1 MKKNLKRIRN
11 IVLWLLLIVV
21 LVNVFA
27 PLYCKKP
34 DTKFEEILKQT
45 EFTSDTPGGERIRCI
60 DDNEEALLW
69 RLRLIG
75 AAKKSIVLATFDLRA
90 DESGS
95 DLLAALN
102 HAAERGVEIKLLI
115 DGIYQQLFL
124 NGSKE
129 FQALATRENVEVGV
143 YNPVTPVGLFKLNY
157 RMHDKYVIVD
167 DEKYLLGGRNSNDIF
182 LGDYT
187 TDINVDRDIL
197 VCDTTKGEGESL
209 QELEAYFQQI
219 WNEDCVKI
227 KGGRKNNSSEI
238 SVSEKNADDSGS
250 KESDSKS
257 SKTVNKKVNA
267 DIEAASDTQGNLSKY
282 EKQYQSLEARY
293 AALIEKYP
301 DIETYNSWKKDT
313 IPANKITLLNNGT
326 QAGPKTP
333 LVLQAIRYLSQEADS
348 VTIQTPYVICNGYM
362 YDTLTE
368 IASHAQLKIILN
380 AVEKGSNPWGCTD
393 YLNQKKKILK
403 TGADVYE
410 LMNEVPVHTKAI
422 LSDERLS
429 IVGSYNLDMRSTY
442 LDTELMLVID
452 SRELNQQIQS
462 TENVYMEKSKEV
474 LSNGQETEGAQYETK
489 VLNWQKKLF
498 YGVLRIIIRPLR
510 QLL

>member
-1 MKKNLKRIRN
+1 M
-11 IVLWLLLIVV
+11 

-27 PLYCKKP
+27 PLYCRKP
-34 DTKFEEILKQT
+34 DGKFAETLKQT

-69 RLRLIG
+69 RLRMIG

-90 DESGS
+90 DESGT

-102 HAAERGVEIKLLI
+102 HAAEKGVEIKLLI

-129 FQALATRENVEVGV
+129 FQALAARENVEVGV
-143 YNPVTPVGLFKLNY
+143 YNPVSPVGIFKLNY

-167 DEKYLLGGRNSNDIF
+167 DKMYLLGGRNSNDIF

-187 TDINVDRDIL
+187 TDVNVDRDIL
-197 VCDTTKGEGESL
+197 VCDTTNGKGESL

-227 KGGRKNNSSEI
+227 KGGRKKNSSEI
-238 SVSEKNADDSGS
+238 SVSEEAADDSEGT
-250 KESDSKS
+250 ESNLKNPDIVNGKS
-257 SKTVNKKVNA
+257 NA
-267 DIEAASDTQGNLSKY
+267 ENEITDETQERLSKY
-282 EKQYQSLEARY
+282 EKQYQSLEMRY
-293 AALIEKYP
+293 ASLKEKYT
-301 DIETYNSWKKDT
+301 DIEDYSSWQEDT
-313 IPANKITLLNNGT
+313 IPANKITLVNNGT
-326 QAGPKTP
+326 HAGPKTP
-333 LVLQAIRYLSQEADS
+333 LVLQTIRYLAKNADN

-362 YDTLTE
+362 YDTLNE
-368 IASHAQLKIILN
+368 IAFHARLKIILN

-393 YLNQKKKILK
+393 YLNQKKKILN

-410 LMNEVPVHTKAI
+410 LMNEVPVHTKAV
-422 LSDERLS
+422 LLDDRLS
-429 IVGSYNLDMRSTY
+429 VVGSYNLDMRSTY

-452 SRELNQQIQS
+452 SKELNQQIQS
-462 TENVYMEKSKEV
+462 TESTYIEKSKEV
-474 LSNGQETEGAQYETK
+474 LSNGQETEGGQYETK

>member
-1 MKKNLKRIRN
+1 M
-11 IVLWLLLIVV
+11 

-27 PLYCKKP
+27 PLYCRKP
-34 DTKFEEILKQT
+34 DEKFAEMLKQT

-69 RLRLIG
+69 RLRMIG

-90 DESGS
+90 DESGT

-102 HAAERGVEIKLLI
+102 HAAEKGVEIKLLI

-129 FQALATRENVEVGV
+129 FQALAARENVEVGV
-143 YNPVTPVGLFKLNY
+143 YNPVSPVGIFKLNY

-167 DEKYLLGGRNSNDIF
+167 DKMYLLGGRNSNDIF

-187 TDINVDRDIL
+187 TDVNVDRDIL
-197 VCDTTKGEGESL
+197 VCDTTNGKGESL

-227 KGGRKNNSSEI
+227 KGGRKKNSSEI
-238 SVSEKNADDSGS
+238 SVSEEAADDSEGT
-250 KESDSKS
+250 ESNLKNPDIVNGKS
-257 SKTVNKKVNA
+257 NA
-267 DIEAASDTQGNLSKY
+267 ENEITDETQERLSKY
-282 EKQYQSLEARY
+282 EKQYQSLEMRY
-293 AALIEKYP
+293 ASLKEKYT
-301 DIETYNSWKKDT
+301 DIEDYSSWQEDT
-313 IPANKITLLNNGT
+313 IPANKITLVNNGT
-326 QAGPKTP
+326 HAGPKTP
-333 LVLQAIRYLSQEADS
+333 LVLQTIRYLAKNADN

-362 YDTLTE
+362 YDTLNE

-393 YLNQKKKILK
+393 YLNQKKKILN

-410 LMNEVPVHTKAI
+410 LMNEVPVHTKAV
-422 LSDERLS
+422 LLDDRLS

-452 SRELNQQIQS
+452 SKELNQQIQF
-462 TENVYMEKSKEV
+462 TEGTYIEKSKEV
-474 LSNGQETEGAQYETK
+474 LSNGQETEGVQYETK

>member
-1 MKKNLKRIRN
+1 M
-11 IVLWLLLIVV
+11 

-27 PLYCKKP
+27 PLYCRKP
-34 DTKFEEILKQT
+34 DGKFAETLKQT

-69 RLRLIG
+69 RLRMIG

-90 DESGS
+90 DESGT

-102 HAAERGVEIKLLI
+102 HAAEKGVEIKLLI

-129 FQALATRENVEVGV
+129 FQALAARENVEVGV
-143 YNPVTPVGLFKLNY
+143 YNPVSPVGLFKLNY

-167 DEKYLLGGRNSNDIF
+167 DKMYLLGGRNSNDIF

-187 TDINVDRDIL
+187 TDVNVDRDIL
-197 VCDTTKGEGESL
+197 VCDTTNGKGESL

-227 KGGRKNNSSEI
+227 KGGRKKNSSEI
-238 SVSEKNADDSGS
+238 SVSEEAADDSEGT
-250 KESDSKS
+250 ESNLKNPDIVNGKS
-257 SKTVNKKVNA
+257 NA
-267 DIEAASDTQGNLSKY
+267 ENEITDETQERLSKY
-282 EKQYQSLEARY
+282 EKQYQSLEMRY
-293 AALIEKYP
+293 ASLKEKYT
-301 DIETYNSWKKDT
+301 DIEDYSSWQEDT
-313 IPANKITLLNNGT
+313 IPANKITLVNNGT
-326 QAGPKTP
+326 HAGPKTP
-333 LVLQAIRYLSQEADS
+333 LVLQTIRYLAQNADN

-362 YDTLTE
+362 YDTLNE
-368 IASHAQLKIILN
+368 IAFHARLKIILN

-393 YLNQKKKILK
+393 YLNQKKKILN

-410 LMNEVPVHTKAI
+410 LMNEVPVHTKAV
-422 LSDERLS
+422 LLDDRLS
-429 IVGSYNLDMRSTY
+429 VVGSYNLDMRSTY

-452 SRELNQQIQS
+452 SKELNQQIQS
-462 TENVYMEKSKEV
+462 TESTYIEKSKEV
-474 LSNGQETEGAQYETK
+474 LSNGQETEGGQYETK

>member
-1 MKKNLKRIRN
+1 M
-11 IVLWLLLIVV
+11 

-27 PLYCKKP
+27 PLYCRKP
-34 DTKFEEILKQT
+34 DEKFAEMLKQT

-69 RLRLIG
+69 RLRMIG

-90 DESGS
+90 DESGT

-102 HAAERGVEIKLLI
+102 HAAEKGVEIKLLI

-124 NGSKE
+124 NGSKA
-129 FQALATRENVEVGV
+129 FQALAARENVEVGV
-143 YNPVTPVGLFKLNY
+143 YNPVSPVGIFKLNY

-167 DEKYLLGGRNSNDIF
+167 DKMYLLGGRNSNDIF

-187 TDINVDRDIL
+187 TDVNVDRDIL
-197 VCDTTKGEGESL
+197 VCDTTNGKGESL

-227 KGGRKNNSSEI
+227 KGGRKKNSSEI
-238 SVSEKNADDSGS
+238 SVSEEAADDSEGT
-250 KESDSKS
+250 ESNLKNPDIVNGKS
-257 SKTVNKKVNA
+257 NA
-267 DIEAASDTQGNLSKY
+267 ENEITDETQERLSKY
-282 EKQYQSLEARY
+282 EKQYQSLEMRY
-293 AALIEKYP
+293 ASLKEKYT
-301 DIETYNSWKKDT
+301 DIEDYSSWQEDT
-313 IPANKITLLNNGT
+313 IPANKITLVNNGT
-326 QAGPKTP
+326 HAGPKTP
-333 LVLQAIRYLSQEADS
+333 LVLQTIRYLAQNADN

-362 YDTLTE
+362 YDTLNE
-368 IASHAQLKIILN
+368 IAFHARLKIILN

-393 YLNQKKKILK
+393 YLNQKKKILN

-410 LMNEVPVHTKAI
+410 LMNEVPVHTKAV
-422 LSDERLS
+422 LLDDRLS
-429 IVGSYNLDMRSTY
+429 VVGSYNLDMRSTY

-452 SRELNQQIQS
+452 SKELNQQIQS
-462 TENVYMEKSKEV
+462 TESTYIEKSKEV
-474 LSNGQETEGAQYETK
+474 LSNGQETEGGQYETK

>member
-1 MKKNLKRIRN
+1 M
-11 IVLWLLLIVV
+11 

-27 PLYCKKP
+27 PLYCRKP
-34 DTKFEEILKQT
+34 DEKFAEMLKQT

-69 RLRLIG
+69 RLRMIG

-90 DESGS
+90 DESGT

-102 HAAERGVEIKLLI
+102 HAAEKGVEIKLLI

-129 FQALATRENVEVGV
+129 FQVLAARENVEVGV
-143 YNPVTPVGLFKLNY
+143 YNPVSPVGLFKLNY

-167 DEKYLLGGRNSNDIF
+167 DKMYLLGGRNSNDIF

-197 VCDTTKGEGESL
+197 VCDTTNGKGESL

-227 KGGRKNNSSEI
+227 KSGRKKNNSDI
-238 SVSEKNADDSGS
+238 SVSEKVADDSEGT
-250 KESDSKS
+250 ESNLKNSDIVNGKS
-257 SKTVNKKVNA
+257 NA
-267 DIEAASDTQGNLSKY
+267 ENETTDETEEKLSKY
-282 EKQYQSLEARY
+282 EKQYQSLEMRY
-293 AALIEKYP
+293 ASLKEKYT
-301 DIETYNSWKKDT
+301 DIEDYSSWQEDT
-313 IPANKITLLNNGT
+313 IPANKITLVNNGT
-326 QAGPKTP
+326 HAGPKTP
-333 LVLQAIRYLSQEADS
+333 LVLQTIRYLAQNADN

-362 YDTLTE
+362 YDTLNE

-393 YLNQKKKILK
+393 YLNQKKKILN

-410 LMNEVPVHTKAI
+410 LMNEVPVHTKAV
-422 LSDERLS
+422 LLDDRLS
-429 IVGSYNLDMRSTY
+429 VVGSYNLDMRSTY
-442 LDTELMLVID
+442 LDTELMLVIN
-452 SRELNQQIQS
+452 SKELNQQIQS
-462 TENVYMEKSKEV
+462 TEGTYIEKSKEV
-474 LSNGQETEGAQYETK
+474 LSNGQETEGVQYETK